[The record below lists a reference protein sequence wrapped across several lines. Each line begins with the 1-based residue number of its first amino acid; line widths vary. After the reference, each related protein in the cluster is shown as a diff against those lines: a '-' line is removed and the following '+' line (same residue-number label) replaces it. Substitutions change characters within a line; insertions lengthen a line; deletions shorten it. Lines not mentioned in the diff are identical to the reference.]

1 MANAK
6 KIKIGETTYDF
17 KDQSASTS
25 INSLTSRVS
34 SLETDVSDLNENKL
48 DENFYINNIAGIGEL
63 TTYMSDV
70 LNAGVKQAT
79 VTIGTSDNEY
89 SSTVCDFVCTGSNDN
104 TAFQSAINALPENG
118 GKIVIL
124 DGEYTIKKL
133 LTCNKNVIFEG
144 MGDGTIIKFDAESNS
159 SANTGFLN
167 ITSAKHIVLRDMKI
181 TVGGRLNTWGS
192 GNTDEYFIKGTGG
205 TGSILLIDN
214 CNISSKSTNRIN
226 ITYNNS
232 YFIAGFNN
240 VIVNNSNFM
249 LYFTTT
255 TASCFNLFNSDSS
268 NSTHIVNTSLNINIT
283 KLLDFHLIGGPI
295 INSNSRSSNLTN
307 SYVLIYLD
315 ASGQSAN
322 IGNCIKVTDSTIILS
337 GVSGISFGN
346 CNHGGGNTYTN
357 TKIRNS
363 YGTIYLDA
371 RRVID
376 CSIYSSSDIFLRPHG
391 YSSVSYNSIIVS
403 NNHIY
408 GNAIKCYFG
417 STDVIFTNNIVN
429 KSVTTINS
437 ASSKSIIKDNIVG
450 DTQVI

>member
-17 KDQSASTS
+17 KDQSASAS
-25 INSLTSRVS
+25 ISSLTSRVS

-63 TTYMSDV
+63 TTYVNDIID
-70 LNAGVKQAT
+70 AGVKQAT

-89 SSTVCDFVCTGSNDN
+89 SSTVCNFVCNGSNDKEV
-104 TAFQSAINALPENG
+104 FQDAIDALPANG

-124 DGEYTIKKL
+124 EREYNINQKL
-133 LTCNKNVIFEG
+133 VCNKNVIFEG
-144 MGDGTIIKFDAESNS
+144 MGDGTIIKVDAESNI
-159 SANTGFLN
+159 SANAGFLN

-181 TVGGRLNTWGS
+181 TVGGCLNTWES
-192 GNTDEYFIKGTGG
+192 GNTVEYFIKGTGG

-214 CNISSKSTNRIN
+214 CNISSESTNRIN
-226 ITYNNS
+226 IKYNDS
-232 YFIAGFNN
+232 YFITGFNN

-283 KLLDFHLIGGPI
+283 NLLDFHLIGGPT

-322 IGNCIKVTDSTIILS
+322 IGECIKVTDSTIILN

-376 CSIYSSSDIFLRPHG
+376 CSIYSPSDIFLKPHS
-391 YSSVSYNSIIVS
+391 YSHNSIIVS
-403 NNHIY
+403 NNHIN

-429 KSVTTINS
+429 KSVTTIYN
-437 ASSKSIIKDNIVG
+437 ASSKSIIKDNIVS
-450 DTQVI
+450 DTQAI

>member
-17 KDQSASTS
+17 KDQAASTS

-63 TTYMSDV
+63 TTYVNDIID
-70 LNAGVKQAT
+70 AGVKQAT

-89 SSTVCDFVCTGSNDN
+89 SSTVCDFVCAGLNDN

-124 DGEYTIKKL
+124 DGEYNINQCL
-133 LTCNKNVIFEG
+133 SCDKNVIFEG
-144 MGDGTIIKFDAESNS
+144 MGDGTIIKFDAESNK
-159 SANTGFLN
+159 SATGFLN

-181 TVGGRLNTWGS
+181 TVGGRLNTWG
-192 GNTDEYFIKGTGG
+192 TDEYFIKGTGG
-205 TGSILLIDN
+205 TDSILLIDN
-214 CNISSKSTNRIN
+214 CNISSKSTNKIN
-226 ITYNNS
+226 ITYNDRH
-232 YFIAGFNN
+232 FITGFNK
-240 VIVNNSNFM
+240 VIVNNSSFI

-255 TASCFNLFNSDSS
+255 SATCTNLFDCAGS
-268 NSTHIVNTSLNINIT
+268 NAIHIINTSFNINIS
-283 KLLDFHLIGGPI
+283 KLLDFHLIGH
-295 INSNSRSSNLTN
+295 SSNTGNNTQNVLTN
-307 SYVLIYLD
+307 SHVLIYLNTNN
-315 ASGQSAN
+315 QSAN
-322 IGNCIKVTDSTIILS
+322 IGNCTKVMDSIIVLN

-346 CNHGGGNTYTN
+346 CNHGGDNIYTN
-357 TKIRNS
+357 TKIKNT

-371 RRVID
+371 RRVIN
-376 CSIYSSSDIFLRPHG
+376 CNIYSSSDIFLKPHG
-391 YSSVSYNSIIVS
+391 YNNNGNIIVS

-408 GNAIKCYFG
+408 YNAIKCYYA

-429 KSVTTINS
+429 ISTTSINN
-437 ASSKSIIKDNIVG
+437 ASSRSIIKDNIVSN
-450 DTQVI
+450 TSTI